1 MAVEDD
7 FEFLRQSSLTEG
19 LDDAQVRSLAEI
31 AVCRALADDEVLI
44 SEGRVDNSLHVITD
58 GKLAVTRE
66 TGAGE
71 WVVLHVLRTGDLAG
85 EMGFI
90 DGRPHTATLRSI
102 GRTTVCS
109 IPREGFEALLE
120 RSPWVVYRVMQAI
133 VQSVHDILR
142 RMNAQ
147 YVEMSNYISKTH
159 GRY

>member
-1 MAVEDD
+1 MAEQDD
-7 FEFLRQSSLTEG
+7 FGFLRQSSLTEG
-19 LDDAQVRSLAEI
+19 LTDEQVRSLAEI
-31 AVCRALADDEVLI
+31 AVCRALGDEEVLI
-44 SEGRVDNSLHVITD
+44 AEGRVDNSLHVITE
-58 GKLAVTRE
+58 GKIAVTRE

-71 WVVLHVLRTGDLAG
+71 WITLHLLRAGDLAG

-90 DGRPHTATLRSI
+90 DGRPHSATLRAI

-109 IPREGFEALLE
+109 IEREAFEALLE
-120 RSPWVVYRVMQAI
+120 SSPWVVYRVMQSI

-147 YVEMSNYISKTH
+147 YVEMNNYITKTH